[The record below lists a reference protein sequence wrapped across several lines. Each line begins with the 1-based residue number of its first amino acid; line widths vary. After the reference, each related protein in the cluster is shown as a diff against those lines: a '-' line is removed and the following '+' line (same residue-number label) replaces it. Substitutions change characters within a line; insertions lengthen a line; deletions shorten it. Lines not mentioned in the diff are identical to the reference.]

1 MGKWLLT
8 QPSAPLNDKYHN
20 AAIGLSPDGQTLYVY
35 KGVNG
40 GDIYV
45 SYLKGKNWTNPE
57 PLPAPINSKY
67 HESSASLGPD
77 GRTLYFV
84 SDRPGG
90 IGGRD
95 IWMARMDNMGNWT
108 NPINLSV

>member
-1 MGKWLLT
+1 MSL
-8 QPSAPLNDKYHN
+8 
-20 AAIGLSPDGQTLYVY
+20 V
-35 KGVNG
+35 
-40 GDIYV
+40 
-45 SYLKGKNWTNPE
+45 
-57 PLPAPINSKY
+57 LP
-67 HESSASLGPD
+67 LGPD

-108 NPINLSV
+108 NPINLSSINTPYDEEGVFIHPDGRTLYFSSKGHNLWGI